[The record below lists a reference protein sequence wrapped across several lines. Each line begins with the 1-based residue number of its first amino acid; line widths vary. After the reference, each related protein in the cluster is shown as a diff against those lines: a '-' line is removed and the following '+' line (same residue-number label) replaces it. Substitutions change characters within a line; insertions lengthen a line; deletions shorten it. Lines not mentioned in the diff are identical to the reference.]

1 MHRNVF
7 VSVTASSYFLRSQMP
22 PLALHAVGPAQSTD
36 RSVGAVFRR
45 LLRDPLSTL
54 CGRWNWKSALLSSLL
69 RSAIF
74 FFANLSAGLPAAL
87 AAMQTELFFRAISSG
102 FYGAL
107 TESFCEAEPPW
118 AATLA
123 VAVFLPFANHS
134 LEFLIHWMRGTRRLV
149 PSILFSVCF
158 TLVST
163 LFNFYAM
170 RRGALVVGEG
180 RRSLAQDLRAMPR
193 LLVDFILVVPRG
205 IRRAAES
212 ATRFPGRS
220 GASSAC
226 PKD

>member
-1 MHRNVF
+1 
-7 VSVTASSYFLRSQMP
+7 MP
-22 PLALHAVGPAQSTD
+22 PSALHAVGSAQSTD

-54 CGRWNWKSALLSSLL
+54 CKRWNWKSALLSSLL

-87 AAMQTELFFRAISSG
+87 AAMHTELFFRAISSG

-107 TESFCEAEPPW
+107 TESFCESEPPW

-134 LEFLIHWMRGTRRLV
+134 LEFLIHWMRGTRQLV
-149 PSILFSVCF
+149 PSILLSVCF

-180 RRSLAQDLRAMPR
+180 RRSLAQDLRSMPR
-193 LLVDFILVVPRG
+193 LFLEFILVIPRG
-205 IRRAAES
+205 IRAASES
-212 ATRFPGRS
+212 AARFNQRS
-220 GASSAC
+220 SSSPVC
-226 PKD
+226 PKN